1 MAHTDM
7 DVRRMHGPPTV
18 SAHTALATPYQ
29 SIMLVSATSIG
40 STRPDAPRRARLPN
54 GTFLPNERFLTERT
68 GRKAMLAPSPN
79 PQLLDCDD

>member
-1 MAHTDM
+1 MAHTGM

-40 STRPDAPRRARLPN
+40 SIRRMPRDERASPN

-79 PQLLDCDD
+79 PQLLDCHD

>member
-1 MAHTDM
+1 MPQDHLGCT
-7 DVRRMHGPPTV
+7 
-18 SAHTALATPYQ
+18 
-29 SIMLVSATSIG
+29 
-40 STRPDAPRRARLPN
+40 N